1 MSCYVTMPNPC
12 HTGVQRT
19 RDPLNPDGGPRREN
33 TYGNLG
39 NFGSYAAM
47 RKMYL
52 PEHKHRYIYE
62 ARSKGGCC
70 NPLRSEHHHH
80 KHHSEHHHH
89 KHHDDKFGHL
99 GEKCQPSV
107 RGEGCME
114 GECLNGRGQPVS
126 VGQAGLCM
134 IPAQTLNTSC
144 AKTCQYHHISFQS

>member
-1 MSCYVTMPNPC
+1 MPNPC